1 MTDLIIYNIGELV
14 TSRELDRQENETSL
28 ENIEV
33 LKNGYIAVKN
43 GRIYEVG
50 SGEFPESLR
59 NSHTQVID
67 AEGKV
72 ITPGLVDSHT
82 HLVHYGSRENELALK
97 IKGVP
102 YLDILKA
109 GGGILSSVRATRAA
123 TTEQLIEKATAT
135 LNRMLSFGVTTVE
148 SKSGY
153 GLNLETEIKQLEINK
168 ILNETH
174 PVDVVSTFMA
184 AHAIPEEFKGRGE
197 EYVDEVIRM
206 MPIVK
211 ELDLAEFC
219 DVFCEDAVFT
229 VENTR
234 KILNKAKEYGFKL
247 KIHADEIV
255 SLGGGELAGELH
267 CISADHLMAVSDE
280 GIKALKKGGVIANI
294 LPGTSFNLGK
304 AFAPVKKM
312 LDEGVEVAIS
322 SDYNPGSCP
331 CENLQLAMQIAS
343 SQIKLTPKEILKAVT
358 INGAK
363 AIGKEKVIG
372 SLEKGKKADFVIFDT
387 KNIDYIF
394 YNFGIN
400 HVCEVY
406 KNGESVFKV
415 K

>member
-1 MTDLIIYNIGELV
+1 MNKFKIG
-14 TSRELDRQENETSL
+14 D
-28 ENIEV
+28 EV
-33 LKNGYIAVKN
+33 YSSSGNHEIGTFAEYISIA
-43 GRIYEVG
+43 
-50 SGEFPESLR
+50 
-59 NSHTQVID
+59 
-67 AEGKV
+67 
-72 ITPGLVDSHT
+72 
-82 HLVHYGSRENELALK
+82 ENELALK

-109 GGGILSSVRATRAA
+109 GGGNLSSVRATRAA

-174 PVDVVSTFMA
+174 PIDVVSTFMA

-255 SLGGGELAGELH
+255 FLGGGELAGELY

-400 HVCEVY
+400 HVSEVY